1 MLGVQVKEE
10 RKMKPEEY
18 FKDALEQSGKSQK
31 QIAEEAGFAKPNI
44 ITMFK
49 QGLTPIPLARV
60 PALALALGVPQVEL
74 MNVCL
79 GEYHPEILEVIRGT
93 YNI

>member
-1 MLGVQVKEE
+1 
-10 RKMKPEEY
+10 MKVTEY
-18 FKDALEQSGKSQK
+18 FQAAIERSGKRQK

-60 PALALALGVPQVEL
+60 PALASALGIPAIEL

-79 GEYHPEILEVIRGT
+79 SEYHPEILEVIRET